1 MSYILA
7 NDKEEQ
13 IITKFK
19 TVMTEKKL
27 QFAHV
32 SAAEKQSPSYVKLCN
47 KAKVNPLNENT
58 KIAWSHIIYR
68 YLRGLI

>member
-7 NDKEEQ
+7 NDKEEK
-13 IITKFK
+13 IIAKLK

-27 QFAHV
+27 QFAHA
-32 SAAEKQSPSYVKLCN
+32 SAAQKQSQSYVKLCN
-47 KAKVNPLNENT
+47 KAKVNPLSENT
-58 KIAWSHIIYR
+58 QIAWTHIIYR